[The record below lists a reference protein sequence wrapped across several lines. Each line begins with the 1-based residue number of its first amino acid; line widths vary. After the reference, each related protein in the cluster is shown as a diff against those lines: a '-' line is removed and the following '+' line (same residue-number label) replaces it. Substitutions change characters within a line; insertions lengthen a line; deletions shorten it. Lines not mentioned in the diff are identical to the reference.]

1 MGKGAFS
8 IHCNRRGH
16 FSCARTSWPLL
27 NFGKARFSG
36 RIFDGTNV
44 GFRTLESPFW
54 EAALANIRGLSGRGS
69 SMPTTGADDRLCAKQ
84 SHVAGYGTRMGQARA
99 AGSGTR
105 KRESRRI
112 GGLGTVIIPSLLS
125 QFEFFSVLISKCSIL
140 NRLAWELCSTFAITD
155 SGPKVRRRWLR
166 DRSRSRLNWEA
177 RVMPSSP
184 KEFREFAQECLR
196 WADETNRNG
205 TDKYCEIW
213 PQPGCKRHC
222 SLNVAWH

>member
-1 MGKGAFS
+1 
-8 IHCNRRGH
+8 
-16 FSCARTSWPLL
+16 
-27 NFGKARFSG
+27 
-36 RIFDGTNV
+36 
-44 GFRTLESPFW
+44 
-54 EAALANIRGLSGRGS
+54 
-69 SMPTTGADDRLCAKQ
+69 MPTTGADDRLCAKQ

-196 WADETNRNG
+196 WGRRDQSE
-205 TDKYCEIW
+205 
-213 PQPGCKRHC
+213 RHRQVLRDMAATWMQAALQLER
-222 SLNVAWH
+222 SLALIDDDMRHPREPKLVSRPAK